1 VPCRMVISPNAKYL
15 RLQISSLK
23 GLELIVPRGVN
34 KNSILKFI
42 KDHQDWISKK
52 IRIPEDDFLFLGD
65 KVTIM
70 THHIPESKYYEFTF
84 KDNVLTITGHFS
96 AKTNIP
102 SLYEGWLYLRGRNV
116 LVEQTQKISR
126 QHGFRPGKIGVR
138 RQTSRWGSCSGKG
151 NISLNYKLLKYPQNI
166 IDYVI
171 IHELCHLTEMN
182 HSKKFWDLVAKYVP
196 DYQVL
201 RKKLKSP

>member
-1 VPCRMVISPNAKYL
+1 MVLSANAKYL
-15 RLQISSLK
+15 RLQVSSLK

-34 KNSILKFI
+34 KNTILDFI
-42 KDHQDWISKK
+42 KDHQEWISKK
-52 IRIPEDDFLFLGD
+52 IKMPEDDFLYLGE
-65 KVTIM
+65 KVTIN
-70 THHIPESKYYEFTF
+70 TLNVPESKYYEFTF
-84 KDNVLTITGHFS
+84 KDNVLTIAGHITT
-96 AKTNIP
+96 KTNFP
-102 SLYEGWLYLRGRNV
+102 SLYDNWLYLRGRSF
-116 LVEQTQKISR
+116 LVRQTMQIAK
-126 QHGFRPGKIGVR
+126 QHGFKPVKIGVR

-196 DYQVL
+196 DYQML
-201 RKKLKSP
+201 RKKLKTP